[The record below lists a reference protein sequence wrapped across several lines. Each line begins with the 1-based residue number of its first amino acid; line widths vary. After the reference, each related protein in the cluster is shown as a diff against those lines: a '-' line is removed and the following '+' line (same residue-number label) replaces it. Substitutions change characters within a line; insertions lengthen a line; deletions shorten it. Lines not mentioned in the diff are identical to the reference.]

1 MADFELRSNL
11 WRMWIIFAA
20 CMMAYGVLII
30 RLAYLQIVRG
40 EQYKAWAQ
48 GLNSLAAA
56 PTVLRGEIFFAD
68 GEPLAINKNFYFVS
82 ASPSEIN
89 DKEKTASEL
98 AKILSLDEN
107 DVFKNLS
114 RGGFYALIKEK
125 ISDVEAAAVKS
136 AGLDGIYI
144 QEKKMRYYP
153 QNNLASQIV
162 GFVNGNGH
170 GQYGLEEYYD
180 DELSAGKDLILNIN
194 YHLQSQAEQILSDY
208 VQKLNAKGGEIIIA
222 NPLEGAILAMAQSP
236 NFDPN
241 NYQQIA
247 IQEQSLNVFKNSST
261 QELFEPGSVFK
272 AITMASALN
281 EGKVTPETSYYDSGI
296 VKVGGYSIYN
306 FAQKSYGQQ
315 TMTGVLEKSINTGAV
330 YAENQLG
337 HQAFTDYIKQ
347 FGIMQPTNIDLPE
360 TYSANSGFLAGHIIG
375 YDTAAF
381 GQGIWMTSVQLLRA
395 YCALINGGKLVTPSI
410 AAAGVRKNENS
421 TQLQVIKPETS
432 QTIKTML
439 ESVVDNGFGKPAR
452 IPGYSIGGKT
462 GTAQI
467 SWAALDI
474 DRAGYSDTDTI
485 QSFVGFFP
493 VDNPKFL
500 VIIKFKSP
508 QANTAEYSAVP
519 VFRDIAQYII
529 YLYQLPPDR
538 QEKILLPIQQVT
550 QNSTSTQSVSD
561 F

>member
-11 WRMWIIFAA
+11 WRMWIIFAV
-20 CMMAYGVLII
+20 CMAAYCVLVI
-30 RLAYLQIVRG
+30 RLGYLQIVRG

-48 GLNSLAAA
+48 GLNVLASPPA
-56 PTVLRGEIFFAD
+56 VLRGEIFFAD
-68 GEPLAINKNFYFVS
+68 GEPLAVNKSFYFVS
-82 ASPSEIN
+82 ASPLEITN
-89 DKEKTASEL
+89 KEKTASEL
-98 AKILSLDEN
+98 AKILSLDEG
-107 DVFKNLS
+107 DVLKNLS
-114 RGGFYALIKEK
+114 KSGFYAPIKDK
-125 ISDVEAAAVKS
+125 ITDTEAAGVKS
-136 AGLDGIYI
+136 ASLDGIYV

-162 GFVNGNGH
+162 GFVDGNGH

-180 DELSAGKDLILNIN
+180 DQLSAGKDLILNIN
-194 YHLQSQAEQILSDY
+194 YHLQSQSEQILADY
-208 VQKLNAKGGEIIIA
+208 VQKLNARGGEIIVA
-222 NPLEGAILAMAQSP
+222 DPNNGAILTMAQTP

-247 IQEQSLNVFKNSST
+247 ADGKSFGIFKNSST

-281 EGKVTPETSYYDSGI
+281 EGKVNPQTSYYDSGV
-296 VKVGGYSIYN
+296 VKVGAYSIYN
-306 FAQKSYGQQ
+306 FAHKSYGQQ

-337 HQAFTDYIKQ
+337 HQAFTDYIKK
-347 FGIMQPTNIDLPE
+347 FGIMQPTGIDLPE
-360 TYSANSGFLAGHIIG
+360 TYSSNSGFLAGHIIG

-381 GQGIWMTSVQLLRA
+381 GQGIWMTSSQLLRA
-395 YCALINGGKLVTPSI
+395 YCALINGGKLVAPSVANVI
-410 AAAGVRKNENS
+410 RENNNS
-421 TQLQVIKPETS
+421 AQAQVIKPETS
-432 QTIKTML
+432 QTIRKML
-439 ESVVDNGFGKPAR
+439 QSVVDNGFGKAAK

-467 SWAALDI
+467 SWAALGVDKS
-474 DRAGYSDTDTI
+474 GYSDTDTI

-500 VIIKFKSP
+500 IIVKLNNP
-508 QANTAEYSAVP
+508 QSNTAEYSVVP
-519 VFRDIAQYII
+519 VFRDISQYII
-529 YLYQLPPDR
+529 YLYQLPPDN
-538 QEKILLPIQQVT
+538 QKEIPALSSQPV
-550 QNSTSTQSVSD
+550 QNSTSTQPGLS